1 MTLSIDAL
9 SALGRD
15 AFTEALDGIW
25 EHSPWVA
32 ERSWETRPF
41 ADVASL
47 HHAMVSVVSAA
58 SDAEKLALIRAHPE
72 LAGRAAIRGELTEE
86 SRQEQG
92 GAGLDRCSP
101 EEFARLTD
109 LNRAYNKKFGHPF
122 IIAVRG
128 HTRATIIEAFASRLD
143 NTPEAERAEC
153 LAQIAR
159 IALLRLQDRFA
170 AAASAGYRDQPQA

>member
-9 SALGRD
+9 SALDR
-15 AFTEALDGIW
+15 ASFTKALDGIW

-32 ERSWETRPF
+32 ERSWEARPF
-41 ADVASL
+41 AEVASL

-92 GAGLDRCSP
+92 GVGLDRCSP
-101 EEFARLTD
+101 EEFTRLTD
-109 LNRAYNKKFGHPF
+109 LNHTYNEKFGHPF

-128 HTRATIIEAFASRLD
+128 HTRTSIIEAFASRLN
-143 NTPEAERAEC
+143 NTPDTERAEC
-153 LAQIAR
+153 LAQIAK
-159 IALLRLQDRFA
+159 IALLRLQDRFP
-170 AAASAGYRDQPQA
+170 AAASADHRDQPQA